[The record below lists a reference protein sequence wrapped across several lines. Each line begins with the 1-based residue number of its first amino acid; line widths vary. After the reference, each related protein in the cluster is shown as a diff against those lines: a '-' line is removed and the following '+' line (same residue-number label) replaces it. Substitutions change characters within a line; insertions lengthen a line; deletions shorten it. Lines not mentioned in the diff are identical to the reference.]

1 MGVSGVKQ
9 YNVQVH
15 GADFVPELPW
25 SSNSTESVRA
35 LVANDQRDLLV
46 LDDDEDLME
55 IVPQATSE
63 TVMQRLERT
72 PFDHLLSQ
80 MTFANEGPGAAATQ
94 ASWYL
99 LLDVA
104 ALSHAD
110 LMSTAAALVGLTVAP
125 DSPGALAAAQ
135 QAFCWL
141 WQTKVTAHQLLQ
153 PQGIPVLQRLLRQ
166 LRKPTA
172 VARFQEPESCGQRSR
187 RLVHDV
193 LALDHQRVNA
203 LRLPASWQLIRL
215 AVIERQ
221 RLVTTTNYD

>member
-1 MGVSGVKQ
+1 MKQ

-15 GADFVPELPW
+15 GADFVPELRW
-25 SSNSTESVRA
+25 SSESTDSVRA

-55 IVPQATSE
+55 IVPQATLE
-63 TVMQRLERT
+63 AVIQRLERT
-72 PFDHLLSQ
+72 PFDRLLSQ
-80 MTFANEGPGAAATQ
+80 MTLANEGPGDALTQ

-110 LMSTAAALVGLTVAP
+110 LVSTAAALIGLTVAP
-125 DSPGALAAAQ
+125 DSLDALAVAQ

-141 WQTKVTAHQLLQ
+141 WQTKLTAHQLLQ
-153 PQGIPVLQRLLRQ
+153 PQGMLVLRRLLRQ
-166 LRKPTA
+166 LREPIA
-172 VARFQEPESCGQRSR
+172 VAKFQEPESCGQRSR
-187 RLVHDV
+187 RLVHEV
-193 LALDHQRVNA
+193 LALNHQQVSA

-221 RLVTTTNYD
+221 RLATTTNQD